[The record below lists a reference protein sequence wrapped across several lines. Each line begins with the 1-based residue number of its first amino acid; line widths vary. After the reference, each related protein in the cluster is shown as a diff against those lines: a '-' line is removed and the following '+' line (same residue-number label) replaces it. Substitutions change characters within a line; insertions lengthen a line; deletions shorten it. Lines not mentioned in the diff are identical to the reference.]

1 MTLGF
6 AVDLL
11 IVLLLAGTIGLCVLL
26 HFRLKVFR
34 EGQAEMIR
42 LMEGFGEAT
51 RRAELGIQQL
61 KAAGDEVGQRLNE
74 NIRKARGLADELA
87 FLVERADRTL
97 ENAVTAPKAA
107 PAPPPVRPPTPRQAN
122 ENEDEGP
129 ARPSV
134 VASAPR
140 VAPRAPAS
148 PGNASGRVAAHA
160 AYARGL
166 VERRDGADGPID
178 TDRRDETGA
187 RSSVERELLDMLRQ
201 AR

>member
-26 HFRLKVFR
+26 HFRLKAFR
-34 EGQAEMIR
+34 DGQAEMIR

-87 FLVERADRTL
+87 FLVERGDRAIDK
-97 ENAVTAPKAA
+97 AVAAPRTAYAPPSAA
-107 PAPPPVRPPTPRQAN
+107 PAMPRQAN
-122 ENEDEGP
+122 ENEDDMPTRP
-129 ARPSV
+129 AAVPVPPR
-134 VASAPR
+134 AQPR
-140 VAPRAPAS
+140 VPPA

-166 VERRDGADGPID
+166 VERREDAEGPVD
-178 TDRRDETGA
+178 TDRRDESGA
-187 RSSVERELLDMLRQ
+187 RSSVERELLEMLRQ